1 MRSSGTKL
9 PSDYAMATKDRI
21 AGAALVIFALFVL
34 SESRTL
40 PFGTVRHPGPAFV
53 PVLLAA
59 LLLVFGILIA
69 AAGARSD
76 RFRSLR
82 WRELP
87 HGVAILGACA
97 FSALALERL
106 GYRITVLIVVFF
118 LVNIVEKKAWLAT
131 ALVALGL
138 SFGSFYLF
146 YTLLRVPLP
155 LGPWGI

>member
-1 MRSSGTKL
+1 
-9 PSDYAMATKDRI
+9 MATKDRI
-21 AGAALVIFALFVL
+21 AGAALVLFALFVL
-34 SESRTL
+34 SESRAL
-40 PFGTVRHPGPAFV
+40 PLGTVRQPGPSFV

-59 LLLVFGILIA
+59 LLLVFGVLIA
-69 AAGARSD
+69 AAGGRSE

-82 WRELP
+82 WGELP
-87 HGVAILGACA
+87 HALAILAVCA

-118 LVNIVEKKAWLAT
+118 LVKLVEKKGWLAT
-131 ALVALGL
+131 ILVALAL

>member
-1 MRSSGTKL
+1 
-9 PSDYAMATKDRI
+9 MATKDRI
-21 AGAALVIFALFVL
+21 AGAALALFALFVL
-34 SESRTL
+34 SESRKL
-40 PFGTVRHPGPAFV
+40 PLGTIRHPGPSFM

-59 LLLVFGILIA
+59 LLLVFAVLIA
-69 AAGARSD
+69 ATGGRAE

-87 HGVAILGACA
+87 HAAAILGACA

-106 GYRITVLIVVFF
+106 GYRITVLVVIF
-118 LVNIVEKKAWLAT
+118 LLVKLVEKKSWLAT
-131 ALVALGL
+131 ALVALAL